1 MKLIKYRNKIDS
13 AMLSAALMISVLP
26 AIGLLSGTAVSF
38 GLYGTNYQEISLV
51 EDPEGYWFTIKLELA
66 VIASMI
72 FLSKFDFPLFAFAY
86 EKLLKF
92 RKENLIF
99 SYFLLYLVVPI
110 FVISLIILLMVLL

>member
-110 FVISLIILLMVLL
+110 FVIFIIILLMVLL

>member
-1 MKLIKYRNKIDS
+1 MKLIKYRNKIDG
-13 AMLSAALMISVLP
+13 AMLSAALMISALP

-110 FVISLIILLMVLL
+110 FVIFIIILLMVLL

>member
-13 AMLSAALMISVLP
+13 AMLSAALMISALP
-26 AIGLLSGTAVSF
+26 AIGLLSGTAISF
-38 GLYGTNYQEISLV
+38 GLYGNNYQEISLV
-51 EDPEGYWFTIKLELA
+51 EDPEGYWFTIKLELT

-72 FLSKFDFPLFAFAY
+72 FLSKFDFPLFAYTY

-92 RKENLIF
+92 RRENIIF

-110 FVISLIILLMVLL
+110 FVVSLIIFLMVLL